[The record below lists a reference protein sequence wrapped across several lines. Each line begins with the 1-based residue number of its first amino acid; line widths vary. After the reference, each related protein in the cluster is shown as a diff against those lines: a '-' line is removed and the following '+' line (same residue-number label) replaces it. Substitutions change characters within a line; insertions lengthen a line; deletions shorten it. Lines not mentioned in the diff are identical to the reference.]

1 MQVGSSVNNRYYTQ
15 YHNSSSAKK
24 SAGTLIFK
32 GSYSSNE
39 TVNNQRSAETV
50 DYQEFYKAWMLHG

>member
-15 YHNSSSAKK
+15 YPNSSSVKK
-24 SAGTLIFK
+24 SAGTSIFE

-39 TVNNQRSAETV
+39 TEEN
-50 DYQEFYKAWMLHG
+50 